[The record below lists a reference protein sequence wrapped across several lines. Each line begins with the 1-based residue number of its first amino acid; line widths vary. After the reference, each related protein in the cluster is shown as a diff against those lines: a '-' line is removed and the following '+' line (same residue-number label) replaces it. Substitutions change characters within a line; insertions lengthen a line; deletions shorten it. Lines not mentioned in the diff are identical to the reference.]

1 MDDDR
6 DILRFWAILGII
18 AGSLAVIGFITVLKW
33 IF

>member
-6 DILRFWAILGII
+6 NILRFWAILGIVSG
-18 AGSLAVIGFITVLKW
+18 ALAVIGFITVLKW